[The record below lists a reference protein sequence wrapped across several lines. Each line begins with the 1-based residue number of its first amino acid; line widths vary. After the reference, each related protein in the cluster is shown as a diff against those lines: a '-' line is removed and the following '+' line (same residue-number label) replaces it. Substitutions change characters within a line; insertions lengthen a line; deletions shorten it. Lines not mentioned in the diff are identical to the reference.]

1 MMPSR
6 CRGRAWSADSCR
18 YDRRVG
24 EWSEFLVGVVCGLSI
39 AGLLWIVVA
48 PSRRVR
54 EEPGLDPE
62 VETKLLLGELP
73 DEPEEA
79 ESESSEPEHPR
90 PYGPEEL
97 QALRRLGQQS
107 RGRPKKR

>member
-1 MMPSR
+1 M
-6 CRGRAWSADSCR
+6 
-18 YDRRVG
+18 
-24 EWSEFLVGVVCGLSI
+24 GVVCGLSI
-39 AGLLWIVVA
+39 AGLLWIVIA

-73 DEPEEA
+73 AADDEQD

-90 PYGPEEL
+90 PYGPEEM
-97 QALRRLGQQS
+97 QALRRLGQQP